1 MHRGRFGG
9 PVSKTDPDQD
19 VSWWRLLGV
28 FDKHVEVPVLVE
40 HASIEQFILQAC
52 ATTPSVRFDEV
63 VVRIRRL
70 WIFVEQLHVGMCG
83 RRIEIEVILLH
94 VLPVMSL
101 TVRQPE
107 HPLLEDWILAVQ
119 QSEGKAQ
126 VLLLV
131 ADAGDAVLAQVIGP
145 RSGLV
150 VSEIVPG
157 VAVVAVVF
165 PDSAPLPFAEIGP
178 PKPPGRSL
186 VSCLLETRSFG
197 RLRWFRF

>member
-83 RRIEIEVILLH
+83 RRIEIY
-94 VLPVMSL
+94 
-101 TVRQPE
+101 
-107 HPLLEDWILAVQ
+107 
-119 QSEGKAQ
+119 
-126 VLLLV
+126 
-131 ADAGDAVLAQVIGP
+131 
-145 RSGLV
+145 
-150 VSEIVPG
+150 
-157 VAVVAVVF
+157 
-165 PDSAPLPFAEIGP
+165 PDSVGTR
-178 PKPPGRSL
+178 RSL
-186 VSCLLETRSFG
+186 
-197 RLRWFRF
+197 